1 MNKKIALITG
11 SSTGLGLETASL
23 LAKNGYKVYAT
34 MRHLEKQDALIQLT
48 QQDGIDLEV
57 KQLDVTNLNHI
68 NQVVTDIINTEGRI
82 DILINNAGAGF
93 VKTTELAT
101 DDEIMWQLN
110 LNLMGVIRMTKAVLP
125 YMRNQRE
132 GRIINI
138 SSVGGLVG
146 QPFNE
151 IYCATKFGVEGYT
164 EAMASYVQPEF
175 NIKFTLIEPGGIQ
188 SEFTNNVMA
197 QLQSTGGLKDDE
209 YKPILDSYLGG
220 LKENYGA
227 GSSQTSEEVVTV
239 ILNTLEMEEPSIR
252 TRTSDWS
259 EAFTELKTQADPTGK
274 EQQRRVVKL
283 LGK

>member
-1 MNKKIALITG
+1 MVGLFLITWLI
-11 SSTGLGLETASL
+11 ST
-23 LAKNGYKVYAT
+23 
-34 MRHLEKQDALIQLT
+34 LIW
-48 QQDGIDLEV
+48 
-57 KQLDVTNLNHI
+57 K
-68 NQVVTDIINTEGRI
+68 
-82 DILINNAGAGF
+82 F
-93 VKTTELAT
+93 
-101 DDEIMWQLN
+101 
-110 LNLMGVIRMTKAVLP
+110 
-125 YMRNQRE
+125 RNQRE

-220 LKENYGA
+220 LKENMA
-227 GSSQTSEEVVTV
+227 GLIS
-239 ILNTLEMEEPSIR
+239 N
-252 TRTSDWS
+252 
-259 EAFTELKTQADPTGK
+259 F
-274 EQQRRVVKL
+274 
-283 LGK
+283 